1 MLLLRRQIIEPHM
14 FQKHPPTILEKKNKT
29 KQNLRNSVRN
39 KAFKALL
46 GMEGAKKTEK
56 GR

>member
-1 MLLLRRQIIEPHM
+1 M
-14 FQKHPPTILEKKNKT
+14 FQKHPPTILEKKNKI

>member
-1 MLLLRRQIIEPHM
+1 M
-14 FQKHPPTILEKKNKT
+14 FQKHLPTILEKKNKT